1 MSRFLDLTGL
11 KFGRLTVLERA
22 EDVRYPD
29 PTRKKGSVHV
39 RWLCRCDCGKEKV
52 IAASHL
58 RSGKVVSCGCYQRDI
73 TRKQL
78 GVVKKQNAYVVH
90 DNFVIFYTSKNEPFL
105 VDIEDFGKVRKYCW
119 SFNSDGYLITRIK
132 SKTIRLHSYLTGLIG
147 HKGKTLADHQ
157 YGNKFDNRRSR
168 LREATR
174 SQNTMNSA
182 MRSDNTSGVTGV
194 TWCKRNN
201 TWEAQICVNGKNHFL
216 GYFADKDEAIAAR
229 HAAEDRYFGD
239 FSFRKSRGE

>member
-11 KFGRLTVLERA
+11 RFGRLTVLERA

-58 RSGKVVSCGCYQRDI
+58 RSGKVVSCGCYQREI

-78 GVVKKQNAYVVH
+78 GVAKKKNAYVVH

-105 VDIEDFGKVRKYCW
+105 VDIEDFGKVYKYCW
-119 SFNSDGYLITRIK
+119 SYNEGYLITRTK
-132 SKTIRLHSYLTGLIG
+132 GKVLRLHSYLTGF
-147 HKGKTLADHQ
+147 KGATLADHQ
-157 YGNKFDNRRSR
+157 YGNTFDNRRSV
-168 LREATR
+168 LREVTR

-194 TWCKRNN
+194 SWSKK
-201 TWEAQICVNGKNHFL
+201 AQKWAAQLYFQGKQHHL
-216 GYFADKDEAIAAR
+216 GYFDTVEEATVAR
-229 HAAEDRYFGD
+229 HAAEDSYFGD